1 MQKHTSLATLLSF
14 QPSVNGF
21 SMICG
26 TNELEFHFRLF
37 IQICQKMSEKGKKIG
52 KKPQAYFVF
61 KYIRRTGSLCAIC
74 GPPGIHGWTGE
85 IDKAKAF
92 EFLPVMISLLS
103 RPRYLSFLLTI
114 NHVPC
119 CVLVGWSWNW
129 GKINAKWLDPPIL
142 PHPSPVFCLLDSS
155 KGLKSWVESHL
166 SHPWIGFLKW
176 NPTNEQEGG
185 GFKSKLQCTI
195 HLSRNLSII
204 GKKSSKICSL
214 PRTGCETRFAKEYPG
229 FKTLQAVKLAS
240 KMWLSIDRQS
250 SALQSVRNAKWV
262 QWAKWAQ
269 WAQESTVGTVGPSQD
284 WAADNQS
291 PMKRD
296 NRDHRTLSSPVTSDI
311 CFKQSLLLPFLLWTL
326 LQKNL
331 SGTFVGRSQLAVLP
345 TLECP
350 SVSSSSTSC
359 SRLRPNPPGGML

>member
-1 MQKHTSLATLLSF
+1 MARSSH
-14 QPSVNGF
+14 
-21 SMICG
+21 
-26 TNELEFHFRLF
+26 
-37 IQICQKMSEKGKKIG
+37 
-52 KKPQAYFVF
+52 
-61 KYIRRTGSLCAIC
+61 
-74 GPPGIHGWTGE
+74 PPPPE
-85 IDKAKAF
+85 
-92 EFLPVMISLLS
+92 P
-103 RPRYLSFLLTI
+103 SFLLVRFI
-114 NHVPC
+114 QGSQI
-119 CVLVGWSWNW
+119 LGWIPPLPSLDRISEV
-129 GKINAKWLDPPIL
+129 KPHKWA
-142 PHPSPVFCLLDSS
+142 
-155 KGLKSWVESHL
+155 
-166 SHPWIGFLKW
+166 
-176 NPTNEQEGG
+176 GG
-185 GFKSKLQCTI
+185 RWLQIQVAVHNTSFEELE
-195 HLSRNLSII
+195 HYWE
-204 GKKSSKICSL
+204 KKSFKICSL

-269 WAQESTVGTVGPSQD
+269 WAQWALWAQESTVGTVGPSQD
-284 WAADNQS
+284 WAGADNQS

-350 SVSSSSTSC
+350 SVSSSSTSY

>member
-1 MQKHTSLATLLSF
+1 MARSSH
-14 QPSVNGF
+14 
-21 SMICG
+21 
-26 TNELEFHFRLF
+26 
-37 IQICQKMSEKGKKIG
+37 
-52 KKPQAYFVF
+52 
-61 KYIRRTGSLCAIC
+61 
-74 GPPGIHGWTGE
+74 PPPPE
-85 IDKAKAF
+85 
-92 EFLPVMISLLS
+92 P
-103 RPRYLSFLLTI
+103 SFLLVRFI
-114 NHVPC
+114 QGSQI
-119 CVLVGWSWNW
+119 LGWIPPLPSLDRISEV
-129 GKINAKWLDPPIL
+129 KPHKWA
-142 PHPSPVFCLLDSS
+142 
-155 KGLKSWVESHL
+155 
-166 SHPWIGFLKW
+166 
-176 NPTNEQEGG
+176 GG
-185 GFKSKLQCTI
+185 RWLQIQVAVHNTSFEELE
-195 HLSRNLSII
+195 HYWE
-204 GKKSSKICSL
+204 KKSFKICSL

-326 LQKNL
+326 LQKIL

-350 SVSSSSTSC
+350 FVSSSSTSC
-359 SRLRPNPPGGML
+359 WAPDPIHPRECCKFLLRPFTRQSNHC

>member
-1 MQKHTSLATLLSF
+1 
-14 QPSVNGF
+14 
-21 SMICG
+21 
-26 TNELEFHFRLF
+26 
-37 IQICQKMSEKGKKIG
+37 MSEKDKKLA
-52 KKPQAYFVF
+52 KNL
-61 KYIRRTGSLCAIC
+61 RRILFSNIFAGSLCAIC

-92 EFLPVMISLLS
+92 EFLLVMISFLS

-204 GKKSSKICSL
+204 ERRNLS
-214 PRTGCETRFAKEYPG
+214 RFVLCPEQDVKQD
-229 FKTLQAVKLAS
+229 LQRSIPAS
-240 KMWLSIDRQS
+240 R
-250 SALQSVRNAKWV
+250 
-262 QWAKWAQ
+262 
-269 WAQESTVGTVGPSQD
+269 
-284 WAADNQS
+284 
-291 PMKRD
+291 
-296 NRDHRTLSSPVTSDI
+296 H
-311 CFKQSLLLPFLLWTL
+311 CKQS
-326 LQKNL
+326 N
-331 SGTFVGRSQLAVLP
+331 
-345 TLECP
+345 
-350 SVSSSSTSC
+350 
-359 SRLRPNPPGGML
+359 